1 MGSTDTIGDSGSE
14 SMVVDLPLR
23 GGLGISQVSAGHSHT
38 CLLWVDGEVACW
50 GSNTYGELGIGNTN
64 SIGDQAGEMGSS
76 LGSSTSRAGGPP
88 QISAGEHATCAV
100 LDNGGLLWGWGD
112 SGRLGSEMTANIGDG
127 ANEMGD
133 NLEEVDVGDGLTV
146 EKV

>member
-14 SMVVDLPLR
+14 SMEVDLPLR

-64 SIGDQAGEMGSS
+64 SIGDQAGEMGDNLDFVDLPS
-76 LGSSTSRAGGPP
+76 GRTAV
-88 QISAGEHATCAV
+88 QISAGEHSTCAV
-100 LDNGGLLWGWGD
+100 LDNGGLVCWGWGD
-112 SGRLGSEMTANIGDG
+112 SGRLGTETTANVGDG

-133 NLEEVDVGDGLTV
+133 SLNEVTWGAG
-146 EKV
+146 